1 MVEHEEILN
10 AVISSIG
17 SASVTFVIYFHWLTL
32 SFYLFQN
39 IGGSNID
46 LTNNSLSIDDKD
58 DALDNGSRIR
68 SSENGPRNLSSELK
82 FQRGHLK
89 SSWCWEKRGV
99 FHETSA
105 KNDDII
111 FVRTSSIREQHQ
123 EVC

>member
-58 DALDNGSRIR
+58 ALDIK
-68 SSENGPRNLSSELK
+68 PRLEWKTHS
-82 FQRGHLK
+82 
-89 SSWCWEKRGV
+89 
-99 FHETSA
+99 
-105 KNDDII
+105 
-111 FVRTSSIREQHQ
+111 
-123 EVC
+123 VCQFLLV

>member
-58 DALDNGSRIR
+58 DALDIFEYLEYSRIFKER
-68 SSENGPRNLSSELK
+68 EREISKTENRQTNNKHTGGRN
-82 FQRGHLK
+82 
-89 SSWCWEKRGV
+89 
-99 FHETSA
+99 
-105 KNDDII
+105 
-111 FVRTSSIREQHQ
+111 
-123 EVC
+123 

>member
-58 DALDNGSRIR
+58 DALDSNTTLTVLSGELLSRI
-68 SSENGPRNLSSELK
+68 
-82 FQRGHLK
+82 
-89 SSWCWEKRGV
+89 
-99 FHETSA
+99 
-105 KNDDII
+105 
-111 FVRTSSIREQHQ
+111 
-123 EVC
+123 